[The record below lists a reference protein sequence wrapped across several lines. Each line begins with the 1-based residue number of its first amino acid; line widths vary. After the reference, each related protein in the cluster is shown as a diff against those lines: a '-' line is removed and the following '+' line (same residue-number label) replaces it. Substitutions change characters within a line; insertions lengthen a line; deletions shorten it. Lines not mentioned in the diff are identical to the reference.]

1 MKTDWRSQRGMS
13 DVLFGEVKLTRREVE
28 VAKLVFGGMSCRETA
43 ERMLL
48 SKRTID
54 SSLAQTYEKLG
65 VKGRRDAFQKLKELG
80 IIP

>member
-1 MKTDWRSQRGMS
+1 MS
-13 DVLFGEVKLTRREVE
+13 EVRYGDVVLTEREVE
-28 VAKLVFGGMSCRETA
+28 VAKCVFGGLSCRETA

-54 SSLAQTYEKLG
+54 SALARTLDKLG
-65 VKGRRDAFQKLKELG
+65 ANGRFEAFQKLKELG